1 MAYNGFAWPG
11 LSQPISRLVAARGKH
26 ARTLALVKESPKLF
40 NRPTNVRRRCEEAI
54 AQFDTALKVL
64 RDVQKA
70 AESPPKKRRGGRRLN
85 ELDPGPARSDSAA

>member
-1 MAYNGFAWPG
+1 MSYNGFAWPG

-70 AESPPKKRRGGRRLN
+70 AEAPPKRARGRRLN
-85 ELDPGPARSDSAA
+85 ELDPGPARSDSGA